1 MTLRMRTSSVMTV
14 AAVAAMAL
22 IPTAAAM
29 PATGQDVAR
38 QDVARQD
45 VARQDE
51 ARHQGGDP
59 DPSSYSWQLSPSGS
73 TARLRGL
80 SAVSADVAWASGTAG
95 TVLRTTDGG
104 SSWSSVGPPDTETLQ
119 FRDIEATSASH
130 AVALSIGEGEDSRV
144 YVTDDGGASWT
155 ESFRNHESAAFYD
168 CMAFFND
175 QDGLAL
181 SDPVDG
187 KFRLIRTGDGG
198 SSWTIVDSSGMP
210 AARPGEFAFA
220 ASGTCLTT

>member
-1 MTLRMRTSSVMTV
+1 MFSCSVILIVYLLGLNALPSPRIPSSGRRDFG
-14 AAVAAMAL
+14 AA
-22 IPTAAAM
+22 
-29 PATGQDVAR
+29 
-38 QDVARQD
+38 
-45 VARQDE
+45 
-51 ARHQGGDP
+51 
-59 DPSSYSWQLSPSGS
+59 DPSSYFLQLSPTGS
-73 TARLRGL
+73 AVRLRGL
-80 SAVSADVAWASGTAG
+80 SAVSAHVAWASGTAG

-104 SSWSSVGPPDTETLQ
+104 VTWSSVGPPDTETLQ

-130 AVALSIGEGEDSRV
+130 AVALSIGEGEDSRIS
-144 YVTDDGGASWT
+144 VTDDGGASWT

-198 SSWTIVDSSGMP
+198 RSWTVVDSSGMP
-210 AARPGEFAFA
+210 TARPGEFAFA
-220 ASGTCLTT
+220 ASGTCLTTGPGRRPTSAAAV